1 MESGVARWS
10 RHEALDALAWL
21 RDAGVDTVVS
31 DRPEKWLKAP
41 SLSAPE
47 TALPEPVVAR
57 NPAAPPDRTGEPAPN
72 IITEGMADAGVAL
85 MLPADPPTGKS
96 LIPGYSETLL
106 LARLMPSHGRN
117 LYDLLRV

>member
-21 RDAGVDTVVS
+21 MDAGVDTVVS
-31 DRPEKWLKAP
+31 DRPGKWLKEP

-57 NPAAPPDRTGEPAPN
+57 NPAAQPERTGEPEPK
-72 IITEGMADAGVAL
+72 IITEGMAEARSEERRV
-85 MLPADPPTGKS
+85 GKECVS
-96 LIPGYSETLL
+96 TCRSRWSPY
-106 LARLMPSHGRN
+106 H
-117 LYDLLRV
+117 

>member
-21 RDAGVDTVVS
+21 MDAGVDTVVS
-31 DRPEKWLKAP
+31 DRPGKWHKEP

-57 NPAAPPDRTGEPAPN
+57 KPAGQPERNGETAPKIHP
-72 IITEGMADAGVAL
+72 EGMEKAGEGQ
-85 MLPADPPTGKS
+85 MLATRKS
-96 LIPGYSETLL
+96 IGEDKE
-106 LARLMPSHGRN
+106 GG
-117 LYDLLRV
+117 DGGEK